1 MDHNSCIQ
9 GLFGKGDQHNNIIT
23 TKYSNY
29 QVHNFIVSRVHNIFL
44 HYNLFNRYMD
54 NNYHNSK
61 TLFYFFF
68 GVFFLFNFFILF
80 VCLI

>member
-1 MDHNSCIQ
+1 MDHNSRIQ
-9 GLFGKGDQHNNIIT
+9 GLFGMGDQHNNIIM

-54 NNYHNSK
+54 NNHHNSN
-61 TLFYFFF
+61 TLFYFFL
-68 GVFFLFNFFILF
+68 VFFFYSIFLFYLS
-80 VCLI
+80 V